1 MAHLNNAVR
10 RASDTGPQVGA
21 LLGDGA
27 GDGRSCDGN
36 NEVLK
41 LVSQDLQDVQTISP
55 RRTLHLSLGVDDDAC
70 IVLKVDEGALL
81 SPPRL
86 ALADDNGRGHYEEK
100 SIVRIRR

>member
-1 MAHLNNAVR
+1 MAHLNNAVG

-41 LVSQDLQDVQTISP
+41 LVSQDLQDVQTIHGAPFISP
-55 RRTLHLSLGVDDDAC
+55 LGLTMTPALSS
-70 IVLKVDEGALL
+70 K
-81 SPPRL
+81 
-86 ALADDNGRGHYEEK
+86 
-100 SIVRIRR
+100 